1 MDFFGRQAAA
11 RRASKWLVLLFV
23 LAVGAVVVAVNIVV
37 LTVVAALAADAPA
50 GMVPDGGWLAS
61 HPGTVLLTSLCVLGV
76 VGLSSLYKTAV
87 LSAGGGAV
95 ATSLGGE
102 RVAPDTTDPLRRRL
116 LNVVEE
122 MAIASGVPV
131 PAVYVLEREAGI
143 NAFAAGHNTSNA
155 AIAVTRG
162 ALVHLNRAELQ
173 GVIGHEFSHVLN
185 GDMRLNTRLIGLLF
199 GLLAIAMI
207 ARLVL
212 RHAPR
217 GRAVGRK
224 GGGAVGLVFAAALA
238 VLILGYVGLF
248 FGRLIQAAV
257 SRRRESLA
265 DASAVQFTREPG
277 GLRDA
282 LVKIG
287 ALAEGSAIADADAE
301 EVAHMLFAPGMSR
314 LVATHPPLVE
324 RIRAIDPRFDVSE
337 FELVRKRMLAAVA
350 AADGLPE
357 AATPAAA
364 ARRLGELLGG
374 GVVLAP
380 AAVADLVGNPGTVH
394 VQAAQDL
401 SGALPAAIEAAT
413 RQPGP
418 AAALLLALAL
428 DADAATRGRQLAFVG
443 QELGPA
449 PARAVEAL
457 LPAVDRLPAVQ
468 RMPVLSRTFPALR
481 QFGVRERERLL
492 TLLNVL
498 LTREG
503 SLSVFAYALRKLA
516 QVQLRDELEPRM
528 RPGGLSLAAAGDDL
542 QVLFSV
548 LADSGQPDPARA
560 QQAYE
565 AGMQPLLPQRAA
577 DFRRVPNWPGRLD
590 LALNRLDRL
599 APAGKEA
606 LVEALVRTIGH
617 DQHMAVEEAELLRA
631 VCATVH
637 CPLPPLVATA
647 GAPAVHGEQDVAVPA
662 GSAAGT

>member
-11 RRASKWLVLLFV
+11 RRASKWLVLLFI
-23 LAVGAVVVAVNIVV
+23 LAVVAVLVAVNIVV
-37 LTVVAALAADAPA
+37 LTAVAALGAHPPA
-50 GMVPDGGWLAS
+50 GMAPDAGWLAS
-61 HPGTVLLTSLCVLGV
+61 HPGTVLLTSLTVLGV
-76 VGLSSLYKTAV
+76 VGIASLYKTAV
-87 LSAGGGAV
+87 LSSGGGAV

-102 RVAPDTTDPLRRRL
+102 RVVPETTDPLRRRL

-131 PAVYVLEREAGI
+131 PAVYVLEREPGI

-199 GLLAIAMI
+199 GLLAMAMI

-212 RHAPR
+212 RHAPH
-217 GRAVGRK
+217 GRTVGRK
-224 GGGAVGLVFAAALA
+224 GGGAVGLILAAALA
-238 VLILGYVGLF
+238 VLVLGYVGLF

-324 RIRAIDPRFDVSE
+324 RIRAIDPRFDTGE
-337 FELVRKRMLAAVA
+337 FEVVRRQMLTAIAT
-350 AADGLPE
+350 ADGLPE
-357 AATPAAA
+357 AATSAAA
-364 ARRLGELLGG
+364 AQRLSELLGG
-374 GVVLAP
+374 SLVLAP
-380 AAVADLVGNPGTVH
+380 AAVADLVGNPGSTH

-401 SGALPAAIEAAT
+401 NDALPPAIAAAT
-413 RQPGP
+413 RRPGT
-418 AAALLLALAL
+418 AAALFLALAL
-428 DADAATRGRQLAFVG
+428 DADADAETRGRQLAFVG

-449 PARAVEAL
+449 PARTIAGF
-457 LPAVDRLPAVQ
+457 LPAVDQLPAAQ
-468 RMPVLSRTFPALR
+468 RMPALSRTFPALR
-481 QFGVRERERLL
+481 QLGQRERERLL
-492 TLLNVL
+492 AVLNVL
-498 LTREG
+498 LQREG
-503 SLSVFAYALRKLA
+503 NRQVFAYALRKLA
-516 QVQLRDELEPRM
+516 QVQLRDELEPRA

-548 LADSGQPDPARA
+548 LAASGQADPVQA
-560 QQAYE
+560 QQAYA
-565 AGMQPLLPQRAA
+565 AGMQLLLPGHATE
-577 DFRRVPNWPGRLD
+577 FRRLPNWSGRLD

-599 APAGKEA
+599 APAGKAA
-606 LVEALVRTIGH
+606 LVEALVRTISH
-617 DQHMAVEEAELLRA
+617 DRHMSVEEAELLRA

-637 CPLPPLVATA
+637 CPLPPLIAA
-647 GAPAVHGEQDVAVPA
+647 A
-662 GSAAGT
+662 SLAAGQGGAQPQGTAALP